1 MFKTYKYVI
10 CRKTKTMTLKV
21 KNTKTEQTMLII
33 TTIVINDDNND
44 KNNSANL

>member
-1 MFKTYKYVI
+1 MI
-10 CRKTKTMTLKV
+10 RTMTLKV
-21 KNTKTEQTMLII
+21 KNIKTEQTMLII